1 MVTKSLVTQ
10 IIETRYEDI
19 SENARFEAKRSL
31 LNWLGVTIGAANHES
46 MDKLLAVARQMGT
59 QPHVT
64 VFGREEKTDML
75 FASLLNGMSSHIY
88 DFDDTLLETVLH
100 PSAPVFPAI
109 LALAENKGKSGKE
122 VLEAFVIGCEVEAR
136 LALAVYPSHYW
147 RGWHITG
154 SVGGIGAAVAV
165 SKLLDLD
172 HDKTSY
178 AIGIAATEPVG
189 LREMFGTMTKPF
201 HPGKAAMNGLLA
213 ALMAEQGF
221 TSSLQSLEAE
231 RGFINVLSEENKID
245 ILTEKWGGKWEVEKN
260 SYKPFASGI
269 VTHPAIDAII
279 SIQSRFDFQHGQ
291 VESIHIKGHPLV
303 KELTSKQVL
312 STGLEGKFSV
322 YHCVAAA
329 FMHGKAG
336 VDQFTDECVN
346 DETIKSLR
354 EKITLEVDD
363 KIKEDQVELTIKLE
377 DGREFTEFV
386 EHAIGSADKPMT
398 NDQLIE
404 KFLDVTGDIIS
415 SDAKKELVDLIY
427 KLEELDDLTPFFEL
441 CQPVKSLNKR

>member
-1 MVTKSLVTQ
+1 MITKSLVTQ

-19 SENARFEAKRSL
+19 SEHALYEAKRSL
-31 LNWLGVTIGAANHES
+31 LNWLGVAIGAADHES
-46 MDKLLAVARQMGT
+46 MDKLFAVAKLMSS
-59 QPHVT
+59 QPQAT
-64 VFGREEKTDML
+64 VFGREEKADLL
-75 FASLLNGMSSHIY
+75 FASLLNGMSSHVY

-109 LALAENKGKSGKE
+109 LAVAENKGKSGKD

-165 SKLLDLD
+165 SKLLNLD
-172 HDKTSY
+172 HEKTTY

-221 TSSLQSLEAE
+221 TSSHQSLEAE
-231 RGFINVLSEENKID
+231 RGFVNVLSEENKLD
-245 ILTEKWGGKWEVEKN
+245 ILTEKWNEKWEVEKN

-279 SIQSRFDFQHGQ
+279 SLQSRFQFKHDQ
-291 VESIHIKGHPLV
+291 VVSIHIIGHPLV
-303 KELTSKQVL
+303 KELTGKRVL
-312 STGLEGKFSV
+312 NTGLEGKFSV

-329 FMHGKAG
+329 FMYGKAG

-346 DETIKSLR
+346 DETIKNLR
-354 EKITLEVDD
+354 EKITLEVDE
-363 KIKEDQVELTIKLE
+363 KIQEDQVQLVVKLA

-398 NDQLIE
+398 NDQLID
-404 KFLDVTGDIIS
+404 KFYDVTGDIIS
-415 SDAKKELVDLIY
+415 SNAKRELVDLIY

-441 CQPVKSLNKR
+441 CQPAKSLNKN

>member
-19 SENARFEAKRSL
+19 SENALYEAKRSL
-31 LNWLGVTIGAANHES
+31 LNWLGVAIGAANHES
-46 MDKLLAVARQMGT
+46 MDKLFAVAKRMGS
-59 QPHVT
+59 QPQAT
-64 VFGREEKTDML
+64 VFGREEKTDLL
-75 FASLLNGMSSHIY
+75 FASLLNGMSSHVY
-88 DFDDTLLETVLH
+88 DFDDTLLDTVLH

-109 LALAENKGKSGKE
+109 LAVAENKGKSGKD

-172 HDKTSY
+172 HEKTSF

-221 TSSLQSLEAE
+221 TSSHQSLEAE
-231 RGFINVLSEENKID
+231 RGFVNVLSEENKLD
-245 ILTEKWGGKWEVEKN
+245 ILTEKWNEKWEVEKN

-279 SIQSRFDFQHGQ
+279 SLQSRFQFKHDQ
-291 VESIHIKGHPLV
+291 VVSIHIIGHPLV
-303 KELTSKQVL
+303 KELTGKQVL
-312 STGLEGKFSV
+312 NTGLEGKFSV
-322 YHCVAAA
+322 FHCVAAA
-329 FMHGKAG
+329 FIYGKAG

-346 DETIKSLR
+346 NETIKNLR
-354 EKITLEVDD
+354 KKITLEVDE
-363 KIKEDQVELTIKLE
+363 KKKEDQVELIIKLA

-398 NDQLIE
+398 NDQLID

-415 SDAKKELVDLIY
+415 SDAKRELVDLIY
-427 KLEELDDLTPFFEL
+427 KIEELENLTPFFEL
-441 CQPVKSLNKR
+441 CQPAKSLNKH

>member
-1 MVTKSLVTQ
+1 MVTKSLVAQ

-19 SENARFEAKRSL
+19 SENARYEAKRSL
-31 LNWLGVTIGAANHES
+31 LNWLGVAIGATNHES
-46 MDKLLAVARQMGT
+46 MDKLFAVAKLMGSRP
-59 QPHVT
+59 QAT
-64 VFGREEKTDML
+64 VFGREEKTDLL
-75 FASLLNGMSSHIY
+75 FASLLNGMSSHVY

-109 LALAENKGKSGKE
+109 LAVAENKGKSGKD

-154 SVGGIGAAVAV
+154 SVGGIGAAAAV

-172 HDKTSY
+172 HEKTSY

-231 RGFINVLSEENKID
+231 CGFVNVLSEENKLG
-245 ILTEKWGGKWEVEKN
+245 ILTEKWNEKWEVEKN

-279 SIQSRFDFQHGQ
+279 SLQSKFKFQHDQ
-291 VESIHIKGHPLV
+291 VASIHIKGHPLV
-303 KELTSKQVL
+303 KELTGKQAL
-312 STGLEGKFSV
+312 TTGLEGKFSV

-329 FMHGKAG
+329 FMYGKAG

-354 EKITLEVDD
+354 EKITLEVDE
-363 KIKEDQVELTIKLE
+363 KIKEDQVELVIKLA
-377 DGREFTEFV
+377 DGREFAEFV
-386 EHAIGSADKPMT
+386 EQAIGSVDKPMT
-398 NDQLIE
+398 NDQLID

-415 SDAKKELVDLIY
+415 FDAKRELVDLIY
-427 KLEELDDLTPFFEL
+427 KLEELEDLTPFFEL

>member
-1 MVTKSLVTQ
+1 MITKSLVTQ

-19 SENARFEAKRSL
+19 SENALYEAKRSL
-31 LNWLGVTIGAANHES
+31 LNWLGVAIGAANHES
-46 MDKLLAVARQMGT
+46 MDKLFAVAKLMGS
-59 QPHVT
+59 QPQST
-64 VFGREEKTDML
+64 IFGREEKTDLL
-75 FASLLNGMSSHIY
+75 FASLLNGMSSHVY

-109 LALAENKGKSGKE
+109 LAVAENKGKSGKD

-172 HDKTSY
+172 HEKTSY

-231 RGFINVLSEENKID
+231 RGFVNVLSEENKID

-279 SIQSRFDFQHGQ
+279 SIQSRFEFQHGQ

>member
-19 SENARFEAKRSL
+19 SENALYEAKRSL
-31 LNWLGVTIGAANHES
+31 LNWLGVAIGAANHES
-46 MDKLLAVARQMGT
+46 MDKLFAVAKRMGS
-59 QPHVT
+59 QPQAT
-64 VFGREEKTDML
+64 VFGREEKTDLL
-75 FASLLNGMSSHIY
+75 FASLLNGMSSHVY
-88 DFDDTLLETVLH
+88 DFDDTLLDTVLH

-109 LALAENKGKSGKE
+109 LAVAENKGKSGKD

-172 HDKTSY
+172 HEKTSF

-221 TSSLQSLEAE
+221 TSSHHSLEAE
-231 RGFINVLSEENKID
+231 RGFVNVLSEENKLD
-245 ILTEKWGGKWEVEKN
+245 ILTEKWNEKWEVEKN

-279 SIQSRFDFQHGQ
+279 SLQSRFQFKHDQ
-291 VESIHIKGHPLV
+291 VVSIHIIGHPLV
-303 KELTSKQVL
+303 KELTGKQVL
-312 STGLEGKFSV
+312 NTGLEGKFSV
-322 YHCVAAA
+322 FHCVAAA
-329 FMHGKAG
+329 FIYGKAG

-346 DETIKSLR
+346 NETIKNLR
-354 EKITLEVDD
+354 EKITLEVDE
-363 KIKEDQVELTIKLE
+363 KKKEDQVELIIKLA

-398 NDQLIE
+398 NDQLID

-415 SDAKKELVDLIY
+415 SDAKRELVDLIY
-427 KLEELDDLTPFFEL
+427 KIEELEDLTPFFEL
-441 CQPVKSLNKR
+441 CQPAKSLNKH